1 MNEIDPANSNGSISS
16 ENHQE
21 TLQNKSTPLLSSLL
35 VSATT
40 TTTTSKQQ
48 APHHDASVSNG
59 QQEKRSSSAVHDLI
73 MSSSSLGVGG
83 VASAIVSNPQYEKK
97 ISPKRSSVS
106 SRNSETTVLKEF
118 DLDLSGATTNINSN
132 LKKYNNLND
141 LLQRNNNNS
150 ETTTTKSILE
160 NCLLKPSL
168 KSNRL
173 ESQYYHQQQHNFNQ
187 SNKMDETGSSPS
199 AASSLLKFAHQ
210 PEESR
215 KVEPL
220 KINLN
225 REPIRTVIKLP
236 PNNVFDSPTKI
247 TIKSPQPPPTIERNV
262 NLLTGTATQSISP
275 TLSSSS
281 SLSSESSYE
290 HYNDVHHRSSSS
302 SSIQVVPKLHLR
314 SLLDTPHEQS
324 ELHIV
329 PKLPKLTITG
339 LNSSQTSSSLS
350 QQQQQLQE
358 IDHSVNH
365 SIVETPAIPK
375 LTLKK
380 DTKSSNEPFYHLNHE
395 VIPKLHIKTSNHH
408 YHHHATA
415 TSTQKVK
422 ALDQLPP
429 PVPKLTIKT
438 SENDMLTVINSSHD
452 SELQQAA
459 IPKILIKAN
468 QQMTTPKLTIKPL
481 VRPVSTKNDD
491 DDDDMEIIEHEK
503 PQQLLSS
510 TSSTLS
516 QQEESIPKL
525 TLKAVHN
532 NSTSSASPTLTFE
545 KVVPKLVVKLPKE
558 TTAKVNEE
566 TDDGKESSSSSSS
579 TPSPPLPHVSKLNI
593 KPLPFP
599 EKEVPKP
606 QHPVISSND
615 LEQTEVK
622 FSIDRLIRNE
632 SEMEIEGE
640 EEEEEEE
647 DEVDEGVHLKSK
659 PLEINTSAI
668 KSADSGLDSP
678 RIILKINKTNNESI
692 TTEIIQP
699 INENNLQQK
708 LLAAVNSN
716 KRAHSNDPV
725 NHKNNDDDDDDYDGV
740 RVEEKKKLKLVE
752 EDVIVINDSDASSE
766 ASNHLNKNHQK
777 NHNEANH
784 TDEFLRMS
792 SPAVINELAT
802 TMTTKSARSLR
813 QSRRNIDV
821 KKPSPLKNA
830 IIIEQQQP
838 PPPIIREDSQTNST
852 DPLALDVTVSN
863 NSNSVDEIVT
873 PKKRGRGRPK
883 KIVQLNEKSVSSLN
897 SESRDPLEIAADE
910 TNGGEKNPFASVSI
924 GDEKK
929 TPSRGRGRGR
939 GRLKRTIEVMKN
951 GKSVQITLDGHDDDY
966 SPSFSLYNRNTFR
979 GGFSKRSRGG
989 KTMRGG
995 KHSTKASPFVTPE
1008 RSKDGIFT
1016 SPSFN
1021 NDFKV
1026 SKKLTKICL
1035 F

>member
-1 MNEIDPANSNGSISS
+1 MNEIDPANNSNG

-21 TLQNKSTPLLSSLL
+21 ALQQTKSTPLLSSLL
-35 VSATT
+35 VSNTT
-40 TTTTSKQQ
+40 PPSKQS
-48 APHHDASVSNG
+48 HDASSVSNG
-59 QQEKRSSSAVHDLI
+59 QHSTVHDLI
-73 MSSSSLGVGG
+73 MSSSSLGAGG

-97 ISPKRSSVS
+97 ISPKRATARSS
-106 SRNSETTVLKEF
+106 EATVLKEF
-118 DLDLSGATTNINSN
+118 DLDLSGANSN
-132 LKKYNNLND
+132 LKKYNNLSD

-150 ETTTTKSILE
+150 ETTTKSILE

-173 ESQYYHQQQHNFNQ
+173 ESQYYHH
-187 SNKMDETGSSPS
+187 NKMDETGSSPS
-199 AASSLLKFAHQ
+199 AASSLLKFAHP

-247 TIKSPQPPPTIERNV
+247 TIKPPPNAS
-262 NLLTGTATQSISP
+262 LSTGTTTQSISP

-290 HYNDVHHRSSSS
+290 HYNDIHQRSSL
-302 SSIQVVPKLHLR
+302 VVPKLHLR
-314 SLLDTPHEQS
+314 TLLNDNTPHEQS

-329 PKLPKLTITG
+329 PKLTITG
-339 LNSSQTSSSLS
+339 LNSSQTSSSL
-350 QQQQQLQE
+350 QPPDV
-358 IDHSVNH
+358 DHSVN
-365 SIVETPAIPK
+365 SILETTTPAIPK

-380 DTKSSNEPFYHLNHE
+380 DSKSSNELFYHLNHE

-408 YHHHATA
+408 YHHHNTATTA
-415 TSTQKVK
+415 TSTQKLK

-438 SENDMLTVINSSHD
+438 SDNDTLTVINSSHD
-452 SELQQAA
+452 VEQPQAA

-468 QQMTTPKLTIKPL
+468 QQKLTIKPV
-481 VRPVSTKNDD
+481 VRPAVSDD
-491 DDDDMEIIEHEK
+491 EDDEVEIIEQ
-503 PQQLLSS
+503 QQLL
-510 TSSTLS
+510 
-516 QQEESIPKL
+516 EESIPKL
-525 TLKAVHN
+525 TLKAVHI

-558 TTAKVNEE
+558 ATTKADEE
-566 TDDGKESSSSSSS
+566 KEESSSSSS

-593 KPLPFP
+593 KPLPYP
-599 EKEVPKP
+599 EKEVPQQQQQ

-615 LEQTEVK
+615 HDGTPEVK
-622 FSIDRLIRNE
+622 FSINRLISE
-632 SEMEIEGE
+632 S
-640 EEEEEEE
+640 
-647 DEVDEGVHLKSK
+647 DEDEGVHLKSK
-659 PLEINTSAI
+659 PLEINTSGV

-678 RIILKINKTNNESI
+678 RIILKINKSNNESI
-692 TTEIIQP
+692 TTEII
-699 INENNLQQK
+699 ENNMQQK
-708 LLAAVNSN
+708 LAAVNCN

-725 NHKNNDDDDDDYDGV
+725 NHKDNDEDDDEDV
-740 RVEEKKKLKLVE
+740 RRVEEKKKLKLVD
-752 EDVIVINDSDASSE
+752 EDVILINDSDASSE

-777 NHNEANH
+777 NHNEANN
-784 TDEFLRMS
+784 D
-792 SPAVINELAT
+792 NLAT
-802 TMTTKSARSLR
+802 PMTASKSARSLR
-813 QSRRNIDV
+813 QSRRNVVDV
-821 KKPSPLKNA
+821 KKTSPVKNA
-830 IIIEQQQP
+830 IIEQP
-838 PPPIIREDSQTNST
+838 PPPPAAIIREENSL
-852 DPLALDVTVSN
+852 DPLALDAAAN

-873 PKKRGRGRPK
+873 PKRGRGRPK
-883 KIVQLNEKSVSSLN
+883 KILQQNEKSVSSVN

-910 TNGGEKNPFASVSI
+910 TNGDEKNPFASVSI

-951 GKSVQITLDGHDDDY
+951 GKSVQITLDGHDDDD
-966 SPSFSLYNRNTFR
+966 SPSFSLYNRNTLR
-979 GGFSKRSRGG
+979 GGLSKRSRGG

-995 KHSTKASPFVTPE
+995 KISSKVSSSPFVTPE

-1026 SKKLTKICL
+1026 SK
-1035 F
+1035 FF